1 MKKTTKIF
9 IVAGILAII
18 TAINIFIMVDTI
30 SKLDDIGWYK
40 GYTKD
45 YYEEKQRN
53 ASEEDKL
60 LQTKWEDLP
69 RLEYEIGKEK
79 KIISAVTII
88 TGVLT
93 VATVATGIILI
104 VKEKKK

>member
-9 IVAGILAII
+9 IVAGILAVI
-18 TAINIFIMVDTI
+18 TIINIFLIMDTI
-30 SKLDDIGWYK
+30 EKLDDIGLYK
-40 GYTKD
+40 SYTKD
-45 YYEEKQRN
+45 YYEEKQKN

-60 LQTKWEDLP
+60 LQTKWEDFP
-69 RLEYEIGKEK
+69 RLEYEVGKEK
-79 KIISAVTII
+79 KIISAITII